1 MEQNKTSKLGGW
13 KFYVDFLIIKKQIM
27 SRKFTHSGSKGSY
40 LFTEEEMYPRKKV
53 SQSEFEES
61 ISGVAMQIVNA
72 CYDGFQECLELS
84 KAHSGAARMRNFK
97 PTILNSFMDEKLME
111 SFKDSSGIDSDGRFY
126 LSIGEGKLFLKK
138 VDSGFKHKNIPT
150 KNVGMYNNQLSAS
163 DQDSSPITI
172 IGYQVD
178 ESYTNI
184 TGVYAIHYENGDISW
199 VSDVEYIASNSNEAI
214 SLNYLKDNDVDE
226 VSVAVKGGKQRK
238 AE

>member
-1 MEQNKTSKLGGW
+1 MR
-13 KFYVDFLIIKKQIM
+13 KKI
-27 SRKFTHSGSKGSY
+27 THFGYKGSY
-40 LFTEEEMYPRKKV
+40 LFSEEEMYPRKKV

-61 ISGVAMQIVNA
+61 ISGVSMQIVNA
-72 CYDGFQECLELS
+72 CYDGFRECLDLS
-84 KAHSGAARMRNFK
+84 QTHRGAARMRNFK
-97 PTILNSFMDEKLME
+97 PTNLNSLMAEKLME
-111 SFKDSSGIDSDGRFY
+111 SFQDSSGIDSDGRFY
-126 LSIGEGKLFLKK
+126 LSIGGGKLFLKK
-138 VDSGFKHKNIPT
+138 VDSSFKHKNIQT
-150 KNVGMYNNQLSAS
+150 KNVGMYNKQLSAS
-163 DQDSSPITI
+163 NQDSSPITF

-199 VSDVEYIASNSNEAI
+199 VSDVEYIASKSNEAI

>member
-1 MEQNKTSKLGGW
+1 MR
-13 KFYVDFLIIKKQIM
+13 KKD
-27 SRKFTHSGSKGSY
+27 THFSYKGSY
-40 LFTEEEMYPRKKV
+40 LFSEEEMYPRKKV

-61 ISGVAMQIVNA
+61 ISGVSVQIVNA
-72 CYDGFQECLELS
+72 CYDGLRECLELS
-84 KAHSGAARMRNFK
+84 LAHSGAARMRNFK
-97 PTILNSFMDEKLME
+97 PTTLNSLMNGKLME

-126 LSIGEGKLFLKK
+126 LLIGEGKLFLKK

-150 KNVGMYNNQLSAS
+150 KKVGMYNNQLSCS
-163 DQDSSPITI
+163 DQDSFPITI

-184 TGVYAIHYENGDISW
+184 IGIYAIHYENGDISW
-199 VSDVEYIASNSNEAI
+199 VSDVEYIASKSNDAI
-214 SLNYLKDNDVDE
+214 SLNYLNDNDVDE